1 MSSCL
6 LEREKKKISSH
17 EGFPTRVSPPLVCP
31 EYFGEA
37 SAGED
42 AVNEAA
48 CVCVGGR
55 GGGWN

>member
-1 MSSCL
+1 MFA
-6 LEREKKKISSH
+6 RGKEKKKLQSR
-17 EGFPTRVSPPLVCP
+17 GFPPARVSSRLACP

-42 AVNEAA
+42 AIKTEAA

>member
-1 MSSCL
+1 MFAGGKNS
-6 LEREKKKISSH
+6 SSH
-17 EGFPTRVSPPLVCP
+17 EGFPARVSSRLVCP

-48 CVCVGGR
+48 CVCWGKR
-55 GGGWN
+55 GWLELIG

>member
-1 MSSCL
+1 MRSCL
-6 LEREKKKISSH
+6 LKKKKKKLESR
-17 EGFPTRVSPPLVCP
+17 GFPHTWKFSHLVCL

-42 AVNEAA
+42 AVSEAA
-48 CVCVGGR
+48 CGCVGGR